1 MAETLETAQ
10 EILTIRRK
18 IEAIE
23 GTQELLLRP
32 VAASV
37 REELF
42 KEVFDK
48 HALLVEV
55 YLAIDGSKSQAEL
68 VETLKADGVKIS
80 QPVVS
85 RRLDVLKEHRLVE
98 EAEVGPRG
106 VILRKK
112 ESIEGGLHLSRH
124 LKDRQA
130 RNG

>member
-32 VAASV
+32 VAGRV
-37 REELF
+37 RDEIF

-48 HALLVEV
+48 HALLDEV

-68 VETLKADGVKIS
+68 LETLKADGFKIS
-80 QPVVS
+80 QPTMS
-85 RRLDVLKEHRLVE
+85 RRIDVLMEHRLVE
-98 EAEVGPRG
+98 EAEAGPRG

-112 ESIEGGLHLSRH
+112 EAIEGGLHLSRY
-124 LKDRQA
+124 LRERRA
-130 RNG
+130 GNG

>member
-32 VAASV
+32 VAAGV
-37 REELF
+37 RKELF
-42 KEVFDK
+42 EEVFDK
-48 HALLVEV
+48 HKLLDEV

-68 VETLKADGVKIS
+68 LEALNEAGIEIS
-80 QPVVS
+80 HPTVS
-85 RRLDVLKEHRLVE
+85 RRIGVLMEHRLVE
-98 EAEVGPRG
+98 EAEAGPRG

-124 LKDRQA
+124 LRDRQT
-130 RNG
+130 NSG